1 MYKELYIQIKLIDM
15 KKPKLFKRAEDDGY
29 RLYFYNQEDEM
40 ICKEFN
46 TISEAKMYIDLNQIR
61 SSSVLTVNIQL
72 DEI

>member
-1 MYKELYIQIKLIDM
+1 M

-46 TISEAKMYIDLNQIR
+46 TISEAKVYIDLNQIR
-61 SSSVLTVNIQL
+61 SSSVLTVKI
-72 DEI
+72 